1 MDHLQFTKLSNST
14 KEYFD
19 EVEKGKSYLII
30 RKGKPIAKVIPFK
43 EPIQSKKMIQG
54 WKREV
59 KTVTLKSG
67 TDSSKYIREERD
79 ER

>member
-1 MDHLQFTKLSNST
+1 MDYLQFSKLSSSI
-14 KEYFD
+14 KEYLE

-43 EPIQSKKMIQG
+43 EPLQLKKPIQG

-59 KTVTLKSG
+59 QTVTPRKG
-67 TDSSKYIREERD
+67 GDSTKILRQIRD
-79 ER
+79 EE